1 MEDAA
6 IIDLYW
12 ARDEDAIR
20 ETDAKYGRFCY
31 GVARRILADEDDS
44 RECVNDTYLAAW
56 RSIPPKRPAA
66 LGAYLGRIT
75 RNLSLG
81 RIRAQ
86 TCAKR
91 GGGEVPLCLDELSD
105 CVSSR
110 SRAEERVEVRELA
123 SAVNYF
129 LGTLNETERDLFVC
143 RYFFAAPVGELAGRF
158 GYSEGRVRT
167 RLSRTRAR
175 LRRFL
180 ETEGY
185 V

>member
-1 MEDAA
+1 M
-6 IIDLYW
+6 
-12 ARDEDAIR
+12 
-20 ETDAKYGRFCY
+20 
-31 GVARRILADEDDS
+31 
-44 RECVNDTYLAAW
+44 
-56 RSIPPKRPAA
+56 
-66 LGAYLGRIT
+66 
-75 RNLSLG
+75 
-81 RIRAQ
+81 
-86 TCAKR
+86 
-91 GGGEVPLCLDELSD
+91 
-105 CVSSR
+105 
-110 SRAEERVEVRELA
+110 RELA

-129 LGTLNETERDLFVC
+129 LGTLGEDERDLFVC

>member
-1 MEDAA
+1 M
-6 IIDLYW
+6 
-12 ARDEDAIR
+12 R
-20 ETDAKYGRFCY
+20 ERHLP
-31 GVARRILADEDDS
+31 RRLAQP
-44 RECVNDTYLAAW
+44 
-56 RSIPPKRPAA
+56 PPKRPAA

-86 TCAKR
+86 TCGKR

>member
-1 MEDAA
+1 MEDEA
-6 IIDLYW
+6 IIELYW
-12 ARDEDAIR
+12 ARSEDAIS

-31 GVARRILADEDDS
+31 CVAQRILADEQDS

-56 RSIPPKRPAA
+56 RSIPPKRPSA

-81 RIRAQ
+81 RIRARKS
-86 TCAKR
+86 AKR
-91 GGGEVPLCLDELSD
+91 GGGELPLCLDELSD
-105 CVSSR
+105 CISSR
-110 SRAEERVEVRELA
+110 SRAEERAEVRELA

-129 LGTLNETERDLFVC
+129 LGTLGEDERDLFVC
-143 RYFFAAPVGELAGRF
+143 RYFFAAPVSELAGRF

-167 RLSRTRAR
+167 RLSRTRAK